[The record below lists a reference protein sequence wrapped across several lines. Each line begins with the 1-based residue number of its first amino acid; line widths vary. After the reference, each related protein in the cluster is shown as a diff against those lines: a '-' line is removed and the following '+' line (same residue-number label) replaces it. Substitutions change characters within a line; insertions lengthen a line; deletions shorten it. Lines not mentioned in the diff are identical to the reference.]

1 MHSQYHPPFMD
12 LLSSALQSSIDEL
25 LVLCFAMLESF
36 VNELLVLCFAMSESF
51 VDELLVLCF
60 ESFVYQLLAI
70 LGFATFR

>member
-1 MHSQYHPPFMD
+1 MD

-25 LVLCFAMLESF
+25 LVLCFAML
-36 VNELLVLCFAMSESF
+36 ESF

-70 LGFATFR
+70 LGFATFC